1 MLQELFTEKYRPK
14 TFDDLILP
22 DRLINSFRKGLTTN
36 LLLSSSAGRG
46 KCVVADTFVT
56 ILDEDFEETL
66 SIEEII
72 DERNDYVVSVE
83 NYPIPRFNKFTKCF
97 NLKSGLRIKTDRG
110 YSVIEK
116 LYETIPYSVYNVE
129 LDNGLYLKCADEHIV
144 FDDYLQ
150 EHKVE
155 SLKIGQ
161 YVKTVKGASPV
172 VDVVETGDYENM
184 YDFQVEDTRHRYY
197 TDGILSHNTTLAH
210 IFTNEFDLPTLYIN
224 GSSETSVEIIRGK
237 VVEFAST
244 LDMLGRSDRPKLII
258 IDEADGLSQQAFNAL
273 RATIEQFAETVRF
286 IFTCN
291 YLNKIPDPIKSRCE
305 VINFDFTKEEEVE
318 LKKKYVKKIHLVCKN
333 EGMSIEKDALKEFV
347 QKSFPDLRS
356 MITKLQSYKNQG
368 ITNITLDDVNKFTS
382 AHKDVFDLIFDNNNP
397 IENYKIVVGQYSAE
411 VTDVMK
417 SLGSDFIEYIIS
429 EKPEHVNKIQK
440 IIIKVAEYQYKNNF
454 VIDEVVNLLAL
465 IYELQTIIL
474 EK

>member
-46 KCVVADTFVT
+46 KCVVGDTMIT
-56 ILDEDFEETL
+56 ILDEDIEVTL
-66 SIEEII
+66 SI
-72 DERNDYVVSVE
+72 NDFIQRGTYIKDSDV
-83 NYPIPRFNKFTKCF
+83 YRIPRFNKFIESYH
-97 NLKSGLRIKTDRG
+97 LIDGLRIKTDLG
-110 YSVIEK
+110 YSEIFYLHRTVPYTV
-116 LYETIPYSVYNVE
+116 YEVE
-129 LDNGLYLKCADEHIV
+129 LENGTILRCADEHIV
-144 FDDYLQ
+144 FKDDMKDIQVSKLKVGDYL
-150 EHKVE
+150 
-155 SLKIGQ
+155 
-161 YVKTVKGASPV
+161 KTVQGDMRVKSIT
-172 VDVVETGDYENM
+172 ETADYEDM
-184 YDFQVEDTRHRYY
+184 YDFQVEDDRHRYY
-197 TDGILSHNTTLAH
+197 TDGVLSHNTTLAH
-210 IFTNEFDLPTLYIN
+210 IFTHEFDLPTLYIN

-244 LDMLGRSDRPKLII
+244 IDMLGRNDRPKLII

-397 IENYKIVVGQYSAE
+397 IENYKIIVGQYSAE
-411 VTDVMK
+411 VNDVMK

-429 EKPEHVNKIQK
+429 EKPEHANKIQK

-465 IYELQTIIL
+465 IYDLQTIIL